1 MKFLLKVKWAESV
14 LLKCISVHTF
24 QSTCIVHG
32 DVLLWTSGNSTFR
45 RYDSD
50 ASVTDSSSM
59 VSGLPSSRLSDGRSS
74 MVSITQ
80 GSYAPDSYITDGY
93 ESEAYMTA
101 SFGSSVSRA
110 AFRAGIL
117 K

>member
-1 MKFLLKVKWAESV
+1 M
-14 LLKCISVHTF
+14 
-24 QSTCIVHG
+24 
-32 DVLLWTSGNSTFR
+32 
-45 RYDSD
+45 
-50 ASVTDSSSM
+50 TDSSSM

-110 AFRAGIL
+110 AFRAGIS